1 MKIVE
6 IVYAKL
12 QVWSM
17 FVLDG
22 AAYFLIAMVG
32 AFVKDIYDT
41 YSGVKTRI
49 EIFHI
54 VVSASL
60 STFLIFAARNYTGE
74 DLLPAINFILGIVG
88 WELFV
93 RVSTIDGL
101 INTVKEVRSLI
112 LTLIGGTSSNKK

>member
-17 FVLDG
+17 FILDG

-74 DLLPAINFILGIVG
+74 DLLPAINFILGIVTG
-88 WELFV
+88 KHTAMNCDNVNGYTYQLWCA
-93 RVSTIDGL
+93 
-101 INTVKEVRSLI
+101 K
-112 LTLIGGTSSNKK
+112 IGRAHV